1 MRWLK
6 QRIRN
11 WLSDDR
17 AESTLGSSILIEECE
32 PSWHDGL
39 RINVKRVIGGFVVNF
54 RVYDR
59 KTDRNNDRTYLI
71 TNDQDFD
78 TELGK
83 IITMESMRQG

>member
-1 MRWLK
+1 MQWLK

-11 WLSDDR
+11 WLNDDR
-17 AESTLGSSILIEECE
+17 AERARGSSIIVEECE
-32 PSWHDGL
+32 PSWNDGL

-59 KTDRNNDRTYLI
+59 KADRNDDRTYLI
-71 TNDQDFD
+71 TDEQDFD

-83 IITMESMRQG
+83 MITMESMRHS

>member
-1 MRWLK
+1 MQWLK
-6 QRIRN
+6 RQIRN
-11 WLSDDR
+11 WLNDDR
-17 AESTLGSSILIEECE
+17 AERALGSSIVVEDCE
-32 PSWHDGL
+32 PGWHDGL

-54 RVYDR
+54 RIYDR

-83 IITMESMRQG
+83 MITMESMRQS